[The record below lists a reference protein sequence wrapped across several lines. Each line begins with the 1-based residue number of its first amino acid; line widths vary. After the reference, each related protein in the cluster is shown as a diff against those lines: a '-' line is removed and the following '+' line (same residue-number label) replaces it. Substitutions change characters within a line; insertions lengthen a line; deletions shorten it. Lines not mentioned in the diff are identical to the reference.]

1 MKRSEE
7 SFTVLS
13 PSGDALRAVLHRP
26 ASARR
31 RDHCVILC
39 HGMLSSKDG
48 TKQVALSTALET
60 LGAACLRFDF
70 TGCGESEGRIEDTT
84 ISRRIDDLTAIAEE
98 AQRRGFPS
106 ISLVGSSLGA
116 AVSILA
122 AGRGLIPAPICIVLF
137 AAVSRPAKILE
148 GFPPGQVARW
158 RASGRFELDGV
169 SIRWGFFD
177 DASRLDIPGAA
188 AAIRSPTLL
197 IHGSADALVPPSSS
211 REIHD
216 ALDTPR
222 EIVILDGAD
231 HAFTQAA
238 HRARLV
244 DLTAS
249 WILRWSAR
257 PGDGE
262 GG

>member
-1 MKRSEE
+1 MERSEE
-7 SFTVLS
+7 SLTVLS
-13 PSGDALRAVLHRP
+13 PAGDTLRAVIHRP
-26 ASARR
+26 APARR
-31 RDHCVILC
+31 SDHCVILC

-48 TKQVALSTALET
+48 TKQIALSAALET
-60 LGAACLRFDF
+60 LGVACLRFDF
-70 TGCGESEGRIEDTT
+70 SGCGESEGRIEDMT
-84 ISRRIDDLTAIAEE
+84 ISRRIGDLTAVAEE
-98 AQRRGFPS
+98 AQRRGFPF

-116 AVSILA
+116 AVSVLA
-122 AGRGLIPAPICIVLF
+122 AGRGVIPTPICIVLF
-137 AAVSRPAKILE
+137 AAVSRPARILE
-148 GFPPGQVARW
+148 GFPRDQVARW
-158 RASGRFELDGV
+158 KASGRFQLEGV

-188 AAIRSPTLL
+188 GAIRSPTLL

-211 REIHD
+211 MEIHD

-238 HRARLV
+238 HQARLV

-257 PGDGE
+257 PGE